1 MALMQLKVV
10 PAQGDPVTVSITPK
24 VIVACERHFKKG
36 MGQLF
41 DQATVTYE
49 ALAWAAHQAM
59 LQSGYEVKTF
69 DAWLDGIDEITTED
83 QPTVPL

>member
-1 MALMQLKVV
+1 MALMTLKVV
-10 PAQGDPVTVSITPK
+10 PATGDPVSVPITPK

-41 DQATVTYE
+41 DQAHVTYE

-69 DAWLDGIDEITTED
+69 DAWLDGIDEIRTED
-83 QPTVPL
+83 SAEVPL

>member
-1 MALMQLKVV
+1 MALMTLKVV
-10 PAQGDPVTVSITPK
+10 PSEGDPITVPITPK

-41 DQATVTYE
+41 EAQSVTYE

-69 DAWLDGIDEITTED
+69 DAWLDGIDEITSED
-83 QPTVPL
+83 TPAVPL

>member
-1 MALMQLKVV
+1 MALMTLKVV
-10 PAQGDPVTVSITPK
+10 PTEGDAVAVPVTPK

-41 DQATVTYE
+41 EASNVTYE

-83 QPTVPL
+83 TPEVPL

>member
-1 MALMQLKVV
+1 MALMTLKVV
-10 PAQGDPVTVSITPK
+10 PSEGDAVTVPVTPK

-41 DQATVTYE
+41 DAENVTYE

-83 QPTVPL
+83 TPTVPL